1 MTYIPKNKIITNL
14 YTNIKE
20 LAYKDTGE
28 FYIGNYWES
37 YDGKIYTGKNPND
50 KPSREL
56 IKIKSTEE
64 DENPLIQTKQIAYTD
79 APTVLDDINDKRY
92 SEDLVIEYSRLK
104 KVNLNDIEKQIVP
117 KHLYPKPTEDDYK
130 LGVFDR
136 YFLYKINEPIFLE
149 VDEDVYKAVKGK
161 DEKYYTTP
169 YIQFLMSWALEGDK
183 SEVYDVN
190 KRIIEL
196 TEKRIKR
203 RGLKEFLKFD
213 YIKFWLPE

>member
-14 YTNIKE
+14 YTNTKE

-28 FYIGNYWES
+28 FYVGNYWKS
-37 YDGKIYTGKNPND
+37 YDGKLFTGKNPND
-50 KPSREL
+50 TPSREL
-56 IKIKSTEE
+56 IKIQSTEE
-64 DENPLIQTKQIAYTD
+64 DENPLINLNQLALNTNNREINENLITQYSKIK
-79 APTVLDDINDKRY
+79 DID
-92 SEDLVIEYSRLK
+92 
-104 KVNLNDIEKQIVP
+104 LNDIEKQIVP

-161 DEKYYTTP
+161 DKKYYTTP
-169 YIQFLMSWALEGDK
+169 YIQFLMSWTLEGDK
-183 SEVYDVN
+183 SEVYNIN

-196 TEKRIKR
+196 TEKRINR

-213 YIKFWLPE
+213 YTKFWLPE

>member
-14 YTNIKE
+14 YTNTKE

-28 FYIGNYWES
+28 IYVGNYWES
-37 YDGKIYTGKNPND
+37 YDGKIFTGKNPND

-56 IKIKSTEE
+56 INIEPSEEEKNPLLTLNQIAFNTNNKGINNNLITQYSKIK
-64 DENPLIQTKQIAYTD
+64 NI
-79 APTVLDDINDKRY
+79 
-92 SEDLVIEYSRLK
+92 
-104 KVNLNDIEKQIVP
+104 NLNDIEKQIVP

-149 VDEDVYKAVKGK
+149 VDEDVFKAVKGK

-169 YIQFLMSWALEGDK
+169 YIQFLMSWTLEGDK
-183 SEVYDVN
+183 SEVYDIN

-196 TEKRIKR
+196 TEKRINRK
-203 RGLKEFLKFD
+203 GLKEFLKFN
-213 YIKFWLPE
+213 YTKFWLPK